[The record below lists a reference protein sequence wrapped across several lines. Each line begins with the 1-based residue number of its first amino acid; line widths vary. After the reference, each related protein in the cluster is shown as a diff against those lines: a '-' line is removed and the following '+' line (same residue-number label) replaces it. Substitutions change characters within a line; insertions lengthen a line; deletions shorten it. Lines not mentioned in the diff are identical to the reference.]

1 MHVSRGDSDICI
13 NLMSLSEGKNNG
25 HLRKQADIV
34 QRLFFPL
41 ITHNIGLG
49 LQIKHCYTD
58 NQRFDI
64 SVTERL
70 FSLEGKCAQEMEF
83 HPLLNG

>member
-1 MHVSRGDSDICI
+1 
-13 NLMSLSEGKNNG
+13 MSLSEKKKTG

-34 QRLFFPL
+34 QKPFFPL
-41 ITHNIGLG
+41 ITHNVGLG
-49 LQIKHCYTD
+49 LQTKHCYTD
-58 NQRFDI
+58 NQDRSDI